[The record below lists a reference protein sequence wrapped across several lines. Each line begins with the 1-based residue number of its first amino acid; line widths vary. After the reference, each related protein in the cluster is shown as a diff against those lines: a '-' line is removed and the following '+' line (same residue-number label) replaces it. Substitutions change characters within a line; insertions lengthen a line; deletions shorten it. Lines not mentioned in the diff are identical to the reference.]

1 MGLQSKFLFPMCQ
14 QRRDKW
20 TAATITSTIRRL
32 NCVPSSQESSL
43 SGRSLRYG
51 CTTTL
56 HEHPDTNHSELLA
69 KGGWV
74 ASDNSSKYTIGSVA
88 IHLRP
93 MRALTGYHNINMAH
107 HPPRLDIFGDDA
119 KNLLEQLM
127 SVLYPT
133 NLIEFSPGG
142 RLRPLLRVVMATNLK
157 NFNSKLA
164 ELTVDHVSIAATIR
178 AADRCSTSLDQL
190 KQWSTALQTDFEEM
204 NMQQIT
210 PGAGL
215 QQMYEHQSRMV
226 EQQSKSGW
234 NRKPGDYST
243 KNESKY
249 IRCDPARHYWVHLR

>member
-1 MGLQSKFLFPMCQ
+1 
-14 QRRDKW
+14 
-20 TAATITSTIRRL
+20 
-32 NCVPSSQESSL
+32 
-43 SGRSLRYG
+43 
-51 CTTTL
+51 
-56 HEHPDTNHSELLA
+56 
-69 KGGWV
+69 
-74 ASDNSSKYTIGSVA
+74 
-88 IHLRP
+88 
-93 MRALTGYHNINMAH
+93 MAH